1 MKMTYAQHGTVTS
14 VVEVTNV
21 SSHGLWL
28 LLDERE
34 LFLPYDQFPWF
45 REAPIGKVVHVELP
59 SPSHLYWPELDVDL
73 EVESILHPE
82 RYPLMSTVHETKV
95 EYSPDGRTSGWDP
108 DKIDECVL
116 ALLQLTLHDGS
127 RAWKGHY
134 FEVMDRLFE
143 RGYIFDP
150 RNKNKTVVLTEEGL
164 VRSRK
169 LFEKLFGKKG
179 EGAIK

>member
-1 MKMTYAQHGTVTS
+1 MTYAQHGTVTS

-21 SSHGLWL
+21 SPHGLWM

-59 SPSHLYWPELDVDL
+59 SPSHLYWPELDIDL

-82 RYPLMSTVHETKV
+82 RYPLVSTVHEAILA
-95 EYSPDGRTSGWDP
+95 YSPEEQAGWDL

-116 ALLQLTLHDGS
+116 ALLQLTLHDGA
-127 RAWKGHY
+127 RAWKGAD
-134 FEVMDRLFE
+134 FEVMNRLFE
-143 RGYIFDP
+143 KGYILDP
-150 RNKNKTVVLTEEGL
+150 RNKIKSVVLTEEGL
-164 VRSRK
+164 SRSIE
-169 LFEKLFGKKG
+169 LFEELFGKIG